1 MKSRS
6 MFGFRSLF
14 FKIFISFWLT
24 MALIIGA
31 LNLMFRLSNME
42 SLPERATK
50 GAFGEALTLYAEQ
63 AARVYRNLAKVDPS
77 NQLARVRLA
86 ELAPL
91 QAEARDK
98 AASDKAPK
106 DKSEP

>member
-42 SLPERATK
+42 
-50 GAFGEALTLYAEQ
+50 
-63 AARVYRNLAKVDPS
+63 
-77 NQLARVRLA
+77 
-86 ELAPL
+86 
-91 QAEARDK
+91 
-98 AASDKAPK
+98 
-106 DKSEP
+106 